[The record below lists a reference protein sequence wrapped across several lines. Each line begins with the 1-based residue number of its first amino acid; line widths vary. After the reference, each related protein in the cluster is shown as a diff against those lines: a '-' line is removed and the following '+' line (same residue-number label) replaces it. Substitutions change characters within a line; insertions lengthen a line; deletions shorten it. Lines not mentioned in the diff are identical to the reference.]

1 MSGTKYQKSKT
12 PSDAD
17 VENNPGIGSS
27 KGMIKEGD
35 ELELEGEN
43 TSEGDVENDANAA
56 GRINLRQKI
65 RTNK

>member
-1 MSGTKYQKSKT
+1 MSGTKHRKSKIPT
-12 PSDAD
+12 DAD
-17 VENNPGIGSS
+17 LENNPGIGSS

-35 ELELEGEN
+35 DLELEGEN

-56 GRINLRQKI
+56 GGINPRQKI